1 LLKKRIGR
9 TVMEDVLLLMVISYS
24 VALGFGYLLE
34 KYVKIPWMF
43 ASLFFGL
50 VLSALGLF
58 KSTFESDVFKL
69 FETFGMYF
77 LLFIIGFNLDFKTMG
92 RLKKYVV
99 VGTLFIIC
107 FEGFFGSLL
116 LYFLFPSE
124 VSNSLL
130 VALVTAFSFATV
142 GEAVLLPILAGFKI
156 IKTTFGQLTLGI
168 GTLDD
173 IIEVLMLAVVAVLP
187 EFIATTQV
195 QIIPDPLSI
204 FSGLLCL
211 LLLTFVMMKL
221 GSKVKRVLEEKN
233 PPSYV
238 TSLFTLLVCFS
249 FIAIGGFVFESLA
262 TVGAIFGG
270 MAFRRLLPKERLS
283 ENERAVE
290 FLGYIFLSPIFFL
303 SIGASVS
310 VTSLLIYPS
319 LIALVWAV
327 AKGSKLLSSFLFFR
341 KLLGNKYS
349 LLLGLGLSV
358 RFSTSLIVQFIL
370 LGSGLISL
378 ALYSALIATAI
389 FMKPVIIII
398 YSWVLSKGKPP

>member
-1 LLKKRIGR
+1 
-9 TVMEDVLLLMVISYS
+9 
-24 VALGFGYLLE
+24 
-34 KYVKIPWMF
+34 
-43 ASLFFGL
+43 
-50 VLSALGLF
+50 
-58 KSTFESDVFKL
+58 
-69 FETFGMYF
+69 
-77 LLFIIGFNLDFKTMG
+77 LDFKTMG

-99 VGTLFIIC
+99 AGTFFIIC

-116 LYFLFPSE
+116 LYLVFPAE

-130 VALVTAFSFATV
+130 VALVTALSFATV

-187 EFIATTQV
+187 GFVPTTQV
-195 QIIPDPLSI
+195 QTIPDPLLI

-221 GSKVKRVLEEKN
+221 GGKVQTVLEKN
-233 PPSYV
+233 HPPSYIP
-238 TSLFTLLVCFS
+238 SLLTLLVCFS
-249 FIAIGGFVFESLA
+249 FIALGGLVFESLA

-270 MAFRRLLPKERLS
+270 IVFRKLLPKESLS

-319 LIALVWAV
+319 LIALVWFV
-327 AKGSKLLSSFLFFR
+327 AKGSKLLSSFLFFH

-349 LLLGLGLSV
+349 LLMGLGLSV

>member
-1 LLKKRIGR
+1 MI
-9 TVMEDVLLLMVISYS
+9 TEDVLLLIVISYGVS
-24 VALGFGYLLE
+24 LGFGYLLQ
-34 KYVKIPWMF
+34 KYLKIPWMF

-58 KSTFESDVFKL
+58 KGTIESDAFKL
-69 FETFGMYF
+69 LETFGMYF
-77 LLFIIGFNLDFKTMG
+77 LLFIIGFSLDLRTMG
-92 RLKKYVV
+92 KLKKYVV
-99 VGTLFIIC
+99 IGTIVIIC

-116 LYFLFPSE
+116 LYFVFPAE

-130 VALVTAFSFATV
+130 VALVTALSFATV
-142 GEAVLLPILAGFKI
+142 GEAVLLPILAGFKV

-187 EFIATTQV
+187 GFLSTTQV
-195 QIIPDPLSI
+195 QSIPDPLWI
-204 FSGLLCL
+204 FSGLACL
-211 LLLTFVMMKL
+211 LLLTLIMIKL
-221 GSKVKRVLEEKN
+221 GGRIKRILEKN
-233 PPSYV
+233 HPPSYV
-238 TSLFTLLVCFS
+238 SSLLALLVCFS
-249 FIAIGGFVFESLA
+249 FIALGGFVFESLA

-270 MAFRRLLPKERLS
+270 MVMKGLLPKERLS
-283 ENERAVE
+283 ENEKAVE
-290 FLGYIFLSPIFFL
+290 FLGYIFLAPLFFL

-327 AKGSKLLSSFLFFR
+327 AKGSKLLSSFLLFR

-370 LGSGLISL
+370 LSSGFISL

-398 YSWVLSKGKPP
+398 YSWALSKGKPP